1 MVAKERDRERER
13 ERERGDCEIQR
24 QRLQIDI
31 EMVTKRDRNSYR
43 DRKGYKERQ
52 KWLQRQKGLQRE
64 TERVTKRQK
73 GLQRETEMVTKRD
86 RNGYKERQKGSIIK
100 SIVIIKSSLFIV
112 HLKSSHSK
120 SGISRDEVSPPP
132 RVVIEV
138 STFLI
143 INQVHHGSEINTQE
157 IGNQSLV
164 FCFLCWY

>member
-1 MVAKERDRERER
+1 MWELLHDVGAFARCGSSRRMWEF
-13 ERERGDCEIQR
+13 
-24 QRLQIDI
+24 LQD
-31 EMVTKRDRNSYR
+31 MGALACCRSSCTLWDRN
-43 DRKGYKERQ
+43 GYKE
-52 KWLQRQKGLQRE
+52 
-64 TERVTKRQK
+64 T
-73 GLQRETEMVTKRD
+73 
-86 RNGYKERQKGSIIK
+86 NGYKERQKGSIIK

-157 IGNQSLV
+157 IGNQSQWSSLTTM
-164 FCFLCWY
+164 CSHEL